1 MERKTV
7 ERKTESTGEGIRTAG
22 TSAKGVKKGDKVR
35 HAVFGEGIVVRV
47 EGSIA
52 QIAFPYPAGMKKI
65 AAAHPSL
72 KKVKK

>member
-1 MERKTV
+1 ME
-7 ERKTESTGEGIRTAG
+7 SHGGSIRTAG
-22 TSAKGVKKGDKVR
+22 TSAKGVKKGDKVM

-47 EGSIA
+47 DGSIA

-65 AAAHPSL
+65 AATHPSL